1 MKFVKFLAL
10 SIAALSM
17 VACGPANNQEDP
29 DDPGFITQEF
39 AKVYCDVTAT
49 GWTTVGVWAWT
60 DATEEAEG
68 QNFTGGTWPG
78 AALTMT
84 ETIDGTLYYIW
95 EAPKELVGQTIGFI
109 VNDFGAAGEQTVD
122 LKNLTIKAEGNYVVL
137 TEKDASGKWLAKV
150 DGQEPVVPEPEPE
163 KPAPSMTLDGHTWDI
178 AGTFNEWGGG
188 LVMTVADGWAVATF
202 DAEAGAEFK
211 VRADNAWTDSYGVTD
226 NSNLPVDGT
235 EFDAIYNK
243 GNLKVAEAGNYTLSF
258 TINGE
263 VGKFKLKKN

>member
-17 VACGPANNQEDP
+17 VACGPANEDNG
-29 DDPGFITQEF
+29 DDGFITQEF
-39 AKVYCDVTAT
+39 VKVYCDVTAT
-49 GWTTVGVWAWT
+49 GWETVGVWAWDLEDT
-60 DATEEAEG
+60 SI
-68 QNFTGGTWPG
+68 NYTGGTWPG
-78 AALTMT
+78 AALTVV
-84 ETIDGTLYYIW
+84 ETIDGKANYVW
-95 EAPKELVGQTIGFI
+95 EAPKELIGKTIGFI

-226 NSNLPVDGT
+226 NSNLPIDGT
-235 EFDAIYNK
+235 EFDAIYNA

>member
-17 VACGPANNQEDP
+17 VACGPVNNQEDP
-29 DDPGFITQEF
+29 DGPGFITQEF

-49 GWTTVGVWAWT
+49 GWETVGVWAWT

-78 AALTMT
+78 VALTMT

-163 KPAPSMTLDGHTWDI
+163 TPAPSMTLDGHTWDI
-178 AGTFNEWGGG
+178 AGTFNNWGGG

-235 EFDAIYNK
+235 EFDAIYNA

-258 TINGE
+258 TVNGQ

>member
-17 VACGPANNQEDP
+17 VACGPANEDNG
-29 DDPGFITQEF
+29 DDGFITQEF
-39 AKVYCDVTAT
+39 VKVYCDVTAT
-49 GWTTVGVWAWT
+49 GWETVGVWAWDLEDT
-60 DATEEAEG
+60 SI
-68 QNFTGGTWPG
+68 NYTGGTWPG
-78 AALTMT
+78 AALTVV
-84 ETIDGTLYYIW
+84 ETIDGKANYVW
-95 EAPKELVGQTIGFI
+95 EAPKELIGKTIGFI
-109 VNDFGAAGEQTVD
+109 VNQFVDGGEQTVD

-188 LVMTVADGWAVATF
+188 LVMTVANGWAVATF

-211 VRADNAWTDSYGVTD
+211 VRADNGWDISYGVTD

-235 EFDAIYNK
+235 EFDAIFNK

>member
-1 MKFVKFLAL
+1 MKFAKFLAL
-10 SIAALSM
+10 SIAAIAM
-17 VACGPANNQEDP
+17 VACGPAEEDP
-29 DDPGFITQEF
+29 NDGPGFITQQF
-39 AKVYCDVTAT
+39 TKVYCDVSAT
-49 GWTTVGVWAWT
+49 GWETVGVWAWT

-68 QNFTGGTWPG
+68 QNFTGGAWPG
-78 AALTMT
+78 VALTT
-84 ETIDGTLYYIW
+84 VESVDGKSYYVW

-109 VNDFGAAGEQTVD
+109 VNQFVDGGEQTID
-122 LKNLTIKAEGNYVVL
+122 LKVTVKAEGNFVVL
-137 TEKDASGKWLAKV
+137 TEKDASGKWLASV
-150 DGQEPVVPEPEPE
+150 DGKDAVAPEPEPE

-178 AGTFNEWGGG
+178 AGSFNNWGGG
-188 LVMTVADGWAVATF
+188 LVMSVANGWAVASF

-211 VRADNAWTDSYGVTD
+211 VRADNGWDISYGVTD

-235 EFDAIYNK
+235 EFDAIFNK

>member
-17 VACGPANNQEDP
+17 VACGPANEDNG
-29 DDPGFITQEF
+29 DDDGFITQEF
-39 AKVYCDVTAT
+39 SKVYCDVTAT

-60 DATEEAEG
+60 DEGDLYKAEG
-68 QNFTGGTWPG
+68 WPG
-78 AALTMT
+78 KAITT
-84 ETIDGTLYYIW
+84 VESVDGKSYYVW
-95 EAPKELVGQTIGFI
+95 EAPKEFIGVEIGFI

-122 LKNLTIKAEGNYVVL
+122 LKLTPKAEGNFVVL

-188 LVMTVADGWAVATF
+188 LVMTVADGWAVASF

-211 VRADNAWTDSYGVTD
+211 VRADNGWDISYGVTD

-235 EFDAIYNK
+235 EFDAIFNK